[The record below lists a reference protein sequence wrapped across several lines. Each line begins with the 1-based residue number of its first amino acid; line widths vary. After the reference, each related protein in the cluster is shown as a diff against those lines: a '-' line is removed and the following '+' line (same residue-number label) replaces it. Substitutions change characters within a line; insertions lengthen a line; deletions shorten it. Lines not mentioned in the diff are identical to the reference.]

1 MKTSQLDNGQLQVK
15 TSPRGVV
22 HLYRET
28 KWLKFSDLNRVD
40 SSSLRPVIRILDG
53 T

>member
-22 HLYRET
+22 HFKPRNDMAE
-28 KWLKFSDLNRVD
+28 V
-40 SSSLRPVIRILDG
+40 
-53 T
+53 